1 MKKTNSQIEALTQ
14 AQIILLENEII
25 SRSRTPD
32 QFRLINNQ
40 YNLLQSWHD
49 QHTGWRIY
57 RTPASIR
64 LIRTPVSF
72 IQGYVFRNLRQPR
85 DFACF
90 IWTLWYAETRL
101 NDGGGGGHSNAQQF
115 LMSQLAERLEEHSAT
130 GYLAPHVAPF
140 DFKRQSDRYS
150 LFHALK
156 ALEDLGGL
164 HLEDGSSEEWVNQS
178 GQENA
183 LYEFTEVT
191 RSLILALDMEQ
202 VRLAAKTLQGNP
214 KSLVPARLP
223 GTEKV
228 NPLQRA
234 WRTLLLGPALLKYDD
249 PEAFAAL
256 RQHQETFQF
265 EIGQTYGWQ
274 LDLRYEYAMI
284 IRPSGTGLGPNG
296 PLNLTGA
303 ADQAALLCCQ
313 LIRQK
318 IEGEWRYPQSEGCL
332 VVPESEIAEVF
343 RQVREEHGSRWGS
356 TARKTSFQELLQE
369 VYAKLRLAGLM
380 RGPDRGGNVL
390 ILPTMARFSVGYFAE
405 EESSLPQSRLERPQQ
420 LAFDQT
426 PDPKQNDKPAPANL
440 AGNKET
446 AAGYNT
452 VQAGRL
458 LGVSQQSVSR
468 WLDSGF
474 LRGERLGRG
483 WIIPPAELE
492 RMKEIRKG
500 PASRSQPVPETTGP
514 KDETVPENKAK
525 AKATVKANQKNGE
538 GHQGYNSYEAARLLG
553 VADVTILDWLKKG
566 KLKGEKVGLNWSI
579 PASEIERVKSNR

>member
-14 AQIILLENEII
+14 AQVILLENEII

-40 YNLLQSWHD
+40 YNSLQSWHD

-214 KSLVPARLP
+214 KSLGPARLP
-223 GTEKV
+223 ATEKV
-228 NPLQRA
+228 SPLQRA

-265 EIGQTYGWQ
+265 EIGQAYGWQ

-356 TARKTSFQELLQE
+356 TARKTSFQELLQD

-380 RGPDRGGNVL
+380 RGPDRSGNVL
-390 ILPTMARFSVGYFAE
+390 ILPTMARFSVGYFVE
-405 EESSLPQSRLERPQQ
+405 EESTLPQSRLEKPQQ
-420 LAFDQT
+420 LAFGET
-426 PDPKQNDKPAPANL
+426 PGPKPAPARV
-440 AGNKET
+440 AAANKEA

-452 VQAGRL
+452 VEAGRI

-468 WLDSGF
+468 WLEAGF
-474 LRGERLGRG
+474 LRGERSGRG
-483 WIIPPAELE
+483 WIIPQAELE
-492 RMKEIRKG
+492 RMKEIRQG
-500 PASRSQPVPETTGP
+500 GAFRSQPAPETARP
-514 KDETVPENKAK
+514 KDEAAPENKAK
-525 AKATVKANQKNGE
+525 TTVKMGQDNTGGE
-538 GHQGYNSYEAARLLG
+538 RGYNSYEAARLLG
-553 VADVTILDWLKKG
+553 VADATILNWLKKG
-566 KLKGEKVGLNWSI
+566 KLKGEKLGLNWSI
-579 PASEIERVKSNR
+579 PPAEIERVKSAG